1 MLITFYFVAE
11 HVIRVQFFLT
21 SLVILLQNMLYACS
35 ILYKTKL
42 PFIIAMNKTDV
53 VDHKYAVEW
62 MEDFET
68 FQVRTF

>member
-1 MLITFYFVAE
+1 
-11 HVIRVQFFLT
+11 
-21 SLVILLQNMLYACS
+21 MLYACS

-68 FQVRTF
+68 FQVNSLILWERALSLNMTSSGIHKSFVHAVKR

>member
-1 MLITFYFVAE
+1 MC
-11 HVIRVQFFLT
+11 FFDFKF
-21 SLVILLQNMLYACS
+21 QNMLYACS

-68 FQVRTF
+68 FQVFIKF